1 MGECWNCNA
10 TADDD
15 WSCQACRTERSLAQD
30 LADAG
35 REIERLRA
43 ERDAWKTAAMGA
55 STQTVR
61 LREQIIEW
69 AKSLN
74 EADVP
79 RTAAEDAL
87 LSVAYGDYKEDE
99 RG

>member
-1 MGECWNCNA
+1 MAEDIA
-10 TADDD
+10 TVCRREAGAWIIAGIGDGWPLHQAAD
-15 WSCQACRTERSLAQD
+15 
-30 LADAG
+30 
-35 REIERLRA
+35 EIDRLRA

-87 LSVAYGDYKEDE
+87 LSVAYGDYKEDD